1 MARPGAVNYL
11 QLKFRYPGPSHVQQR
26 FINKSWEFAVP
37 PGFDVSETQINYYFD
52 RVQGPEYYN
61 DDGSLVISY
70 MNRGVQE
77 TYIIYYMGLITEIF
91 VSHRDFKITA
101 RRYEIS
107 IKGRVS
113 EVFDLTRL
121 LMKMQSLLD

>member
-1 MARPGAVNYL
+1 MYRDP
-11 QLKFRYPGPSHVQQR
+11 
-26 FINKSWEFAVP
+26 
-37 PGFDVSETQINYYFD
+37 
-52 RVQGPEYYN
+52 N

-77 TYIIYYMGLITEIF
+77 TYIVYNTGLITEIF
-91 VSHRDFKITA
+91 VSHRDVKITA

-107 IKGRVS
+107 IRGRVS

>member
-11 QLKFRYPGPSHVQQR
+11 HLKFRR

-37 PGFDVSETQINYYFD
+37 PGFDAGETQINYYFD
-52 RVQGPEYYN
+52 LAQGPEYYN
-61 DDGSLVISY
+61 YDGSLIISY

-77 TYIIYYMGLITEIF
+77 TYIVYNMGLITEIF
-91 VSHRDFKITA
+91 VSHRDFKITVD
-101 RRYEIS
+101 RIEIS
-107 IKGRVS
+107 ITGRVS